1 MLFIFP
7 FLILTLSWQV
17 HALPCVSQI
26 RNLLK
31 PRSLFSVLKAREN
44 DFLTI
49 EGTANIHSMNVQL
62 QLAQKWHSTDSINS
76 RTTHLEELVPFL
88 FSHLNYVKSAFS
100 LSETSGEDLDRL
112 TVWKLF
118 KEEAQ
123 KLKQEKR
130 LSYRRWINFNLRLAI
145 LATPQAHRRKIFSF
159 STTENSIRD
168 AWGQWTTD
176 QGIEQFYKKNYYG
189 LKGTS
194 FSDLLDR
201 FPQIVLIPVIGGN
214 LSYSALNKIFTSRTY
229 VLGLSHRPVE
239 ADNRLMWPDE
249 FFDHDRA
256 HAALIDR
263 VITDWSE
270 NKTEKVKKEIVNF
283 HRRFMNGIEKLSVV
297 ERRPLEIIFYR
308 LTHERPDLLY
318 SVLKNHT
325 LPFYFRIGLP
335 KKDWQNFKAIV
346 FNPEES

>member
-26 RNLLK
+26 HKLLK
-31 PRSLFSVLKAREN
+31 PGSL
-44 DFLTI
+44 
-49 EGTANIHSMNVQL
+49 NVQL
-62 QLAQKWHSTDSINS
+62 QLAQKWRSTDSINS

-118 KEEAQ
+118 KEEAH

-145 LATPQAHRRKIFSF
+145 LATPQASRRKVFSLH
-159 STTENSIRD
+159 SLSRRE

-176 QGIEQFYKKNYYG
+176 QGIEQFYKETKFFSY
-189 LKGTS
+189 LVAKS

-201 FPQIVLIPVIGGN
+201 FPQIVLIPVIGDKV
-214 LSYSALNKIFTSRTY
+214 SYSALNKIFASRTY
-229 VLGLSHRPVE
+229 VLGLSHHPIE

-249 FFDHDRA
+249 FFNHDRA
-256 HAALIDR
+256 HANFIDR

-270 NKTEKVKKEIVNF
+270 NKTEKVYKEIVNF
-283 HRRFMNGIEKLSVV
+283 HRRFMNRIEKLSVV

-308 LTHERPDLLY
+308 LTTNAPTYY
-318 SVLKNHT
+318 ST
-325 LPFYFRIGLP
+325 YY
-335 KKDWQNFKAIV
+335 IV
-346 FNPEES
+346 S